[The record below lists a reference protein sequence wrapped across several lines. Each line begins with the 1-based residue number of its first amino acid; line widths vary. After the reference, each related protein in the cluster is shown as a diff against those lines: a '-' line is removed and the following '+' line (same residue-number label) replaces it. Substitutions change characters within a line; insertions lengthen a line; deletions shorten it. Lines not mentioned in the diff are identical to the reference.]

1 MEPWKAIEL
10 KHALE
15 EFAKKVLKFAETNDM
30 FQYTSVRY
38 VMTLNYDPRTGS
50 IASSGL
56 EVRLREEQA
65 K

>member
-1 MEPWKAIEL
+1 MDAWKAIEL
-10 KHALE
+10 KHTLE
-15 EFAKKVLKFAETNDM
+15 EFAKKVLHAAETIDTAL
-30 FQYTSVRY
+30 YTSVRY
-38 VMTLNYDPRTGS
+38 VLTVNYDQRTGS